1 MLAGWRAWW
10 KIAER
15 PTAPNQGNRASTEA
29 LTNERTSN
37 VADQD
42 ILRRSRAQY
51 AAAGNAYVL
60 SDTHRFGKDLGRLVE
75 VATPSDDMRVLDI
88 ATGGGHTAIAL
99 APYVRDVTMLDLTP
113 EMLVHA
119 RAFAHEN
126 NVELFGVIA
135 GAAEALPFEPES
147 FDLVTCRI
155 APHHFANVGAFVNE
169 TARVLKPGG
178 RFVLIDSVT
187 PDGDRYNAFINHV
200 ERWRDPSHVKT
211 YSLAEWTGYLND
223 AGLHLDLSEMIEK
236 THEFESW
243 TTRSRM
249 PEGEVSALSDWILA
263 ADEDCKRFFSVETK
277 DGRVVSFKD
286 LKILLRASKPSA

>member
-1 MLAGWRAWW
+1 MMEDSGAVGRADPGQPRFNP
-10 KIAER
+10 AE
-15 PTAPNQGNRASTEA
+15 TD
-29 LTNERTSN
+29 ERTSK

-60 SDTHRFGKDLGRLVE
+60 SHTHRFGKDLGRLVE
-75 VATPSDDMRVLDI
+75 VATPTADMRALDI

-99 APYVRDVTMLDLTP
+99 APYVRDMTMLDLTP

-126 NVELFGVIA
+126 NVELFGVISA
-135 GAAEALPFEPES
+135 AAEALPFEPES

-155 APHHFANVGAFVNE
+155 APHHFANVRAFVNE
-169 TARVLKPGG
+169 SARVLAPGG
-178 RFVLIDSVT
+178 RFILIDSVT
-187 PDGDRYNAFINHV
+187 PDGERYGTFINHV

-211 YSLAEWTGYLND
+211 YSLGEWTSYLND
-223 AGLHLDLSEMIEK
+223 AGLHLELSEMIEK

-243 TTRSRM
+243 TDRSRL
-249 PEGEVSALSDWILA
+249 PGAEADALSDWILA
-263 ADEDCKRFFSVETK
+263 ADDDVKHFFSVQQK

-286 LKILLRASKPSA
+286 LKILLRASKPAA

>member
-1 MLAGWRAWW
+1 M
-10 KIAER
+10 
-15 PTAPNQGNRASTEA
+15 
-29 LTNERTSN
+29 
-37 VADQD
+37 ADQD

-75 VATPSDDMRVLDI
+75 VVAPTSDMRVLDI

-119 RAFAHEN
+119 RAFAHESH
-126 NVELFGVIA
+126 VELFGVIA
-135 GAAEALPFEPES
+135 AAAEALPFEAES

-155 APHHFANVGAFVNE
+155 APHHFANVRAFVNE
-169 TARVLKPGG
+169 TARVLTPGG
-178 RFVLIDSVT
+178 RFLLIDSVT
-187 PDGDRYNAFINHV
+187 PDDERYDAFINHV

-211 YSLAEWTGYLND
+211 YSLAEWTEYLQD
-223 AGLHLDLSEMIEK
+223 AGLHLDLSELIEK

-249 PEGEVSALSDWILA
+249 PDDEVEALSKWILA
-263 ADEDCKRFFSVETK
+263 SDEDCRQFFSVEEK

-286 LKILLRASKPSA
+286 LKVLLRASKPAA

>member
-1 MLAGWRAWW
+1 MGR
-10 KIAER
+10 
-15 PTAPNQGNRASTEA
+15 
-29 LTNERTSN
+29 

-75 VATPSDDMRVLDI
+75 VAAPTADMRVLDI

-99 APYVRDVTMLDLTP
+99 APYVRSVTMLDLTP

-119 RAFAHEN
+119 RAFAHES

-135 GAAEALPFEPES
+135 GAAETLPFDAGS
-147 FDLVTCRI
+147 FDLVSCRI
-155 APHHFANVGAFVNE
+155 APHHFANVRAFVSE
-169 TARVLKPGG
+169 AARVLAPGG

-187 PDGDRYNAFINHV
+187 PDGKEYDAFINHV
-200 ERWRDPSHVKT
+200 ERWRDSSHVKT
-211 YSLAEWTGYLND
+211 YSLAEWTSYLDD
-223 AGLHLDLSEMIEK
+223 AGLHLELTEMIEK

-249 PEGEVSALSDWILA
+249 PDDEVAKLSDWILA
-263 ADEDCKRFFSVETK
+263 SDDDCKRFFAVEEK

-286 LKILLRASKPSA
+286 LKILLRASKPKDESPSLSR